1 MSSPFRST
9 SPFTSRFKSPSRR
22 GVINLE
28 YRERSLSPIKIPNGR
43 AGLRSPQ
50 KRSAEDIESSAR
62 KRAVRSLYFQ
72 LMDEGEDSNDD
83 SVLDDQDK
91 RIAESII
98 RESRRNQKK
107 QKTSLDGDEFRA
119 YGSDVELEEDLTVRS
134 PSMGRGK
141 RRAATRK
148 KYTEDSEE
156 EDFEISRVE
165 EAFDSS
171 GDEVAVED
179 IDDEEEENDDDL
191 SEDSDKEFVSSSQKD
206 TPKKRGR
213 PRKEKSTPNKKSR
226 GRPRKAPSTSDGA
239 FESPANDTQQR
250 KKVGRPRKSDGVV
263 GKVKS
268 IFHQDDELLFNENR
282 SVGNRNVSTK
292 RTSSTSDSSMASDL
306 LNRTTETSTTPVIS
320 GIRDVVE
327 TEVDN
332 QVIFEPMPLPKVDGD
347 GNIVDTDYLKKYFSK
362 SDISDVL
369 KGRFLDDNSFFLE
382 GSEGYFEQHNGR
394 ARIGGSSL
402 ASLAPSVDYSEYIRF
417 IKVLDRICGHEKS
430 RLADLHKFLYHQ
442 WCFELSE
449 GYNLNFFGVGSK
461 LSILKDFASNYFPSW
476 FEEVYLGKK
485 LPQIMVV
492 NGYNPSLKF
501 KKILQDILSVFIPKT
516 TRENIKFPKHVS
528 ETVPFLI
535 QYVENQRKSSSSTSG
550 TPSLLLLINN
560 IDGECFRNEKIQ
572 SYLSVIASLP
582 EVWLVASMD
591 NINAPLLWD
600 SFKLKKFNFLWHDLT
615 TYSTYSTELSFK
627 DVLNMGKSKKFV
639 GNVSAKYVLSSL
651 TDNHKNLYKVL
662 LKMQLDAMGKL
673 PQSSIHT
680 SKGSLR
686 HGVEFKALYE
696 ACVEQFI
703 SSNEITFRTM
713 LSEYVE
719 HKMCKLVTDDA
730 GVEVVF
736 IQFTYDEMNKILNE
750 EF

>member
-1 MSSPFRST
+1 
-9 SPFTSRFKSPSRR
+9 
-22 GVINLE
+22 
-28 YRERSLSPIKIPNGR
+28 LSPIKTPNGR

-98 RESRRNQKK
+98 RESH
-107 QKTSLDGDEFRA
+107 GDEFRA

-171 GDEVAVED
+171 GDE
-179 IDDEEEENDDDL
+179 EEENDDDL
-191 SEDSDKEFVSSSQKD
+191 SEDSDKEFVSL
-206 TPKKRGR
+206 
-213 PRKEKSTPNKKSR
+213 
-226 GRPRKAPSTSDGA
+226 PRKAPSTSDGA

-673 PQSSIHT
+673 PQSSINT